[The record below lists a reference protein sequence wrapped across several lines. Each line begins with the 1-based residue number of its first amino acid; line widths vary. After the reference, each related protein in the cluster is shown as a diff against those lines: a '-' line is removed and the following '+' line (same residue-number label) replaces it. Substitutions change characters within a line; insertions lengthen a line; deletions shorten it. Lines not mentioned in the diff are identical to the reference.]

1 MRILVTGARGYLGS
15 VLVPSLT
22 DRGYEV
28 EGLDAGWFEGHDF
41 LPLGNGPWRQ
51 KDVREVETADL
62 VGFDAVVHLAALSN
76 DPLGERDP
84 NLTFDINGSATVRLA
99 ECAREAGVRRFVFAS
114 SCSVYGAL
122 AEGCV
127 ATELTPPRPLTAYA
141 RAKLQAEAGLMHLGN
156 AAFCATVLRFA
167 TAYGVAPRLRLDL
180 VANNLVAWAM
190 ATGEIRL
197 QSDGKAWRP
206 LVYVRDMASAII
218 AVLEAP
224 HDLVAGR
231 TFNVGS
237 DENNVTVME
246 LAHWVAAVCP
256 GTRIVAP
263 STPTHDRRTYRVSF
277 AHWANTF
284 PECVPSTQL
293 VDALRAMA
301 AEFQARALTEADLW
315 SRRFERL
322 AQLERLERCGKIGAD
337 LRWRGD

>member
-15 VLVPSLT
+15 VLVPSLIE
-22 DRGYEV
+22 RGYEV

-41 LPLGNGPWRQ
+41 LPLDNCPWRR

-84 NLTFDINGSATVRLA
+84 NLTFHINGSATVRLA
-99 ECAREAGVRRFVFAS
+99 ECAREAGLRRFVFAS

-122 AEGCV
+122 AEGCI
-127 ATELTPPRPLTAYA
+127 ATELTAPRPLTAYA
-141 RAKLQAEAGLMHLGN
+141 RAKLQAEDGLLQLGN
-156 AAFCATVLRFA
+156 GAFCPTVLRFA

-180 VANNLVAWAM
+180 VANNLVAWAT

-206 LVYVRDMASAII
+206 LVHVRDMASAII
-218 AVLEAP
+218 TVLEAP
-224 HDLVAGR
+224 QDLVAGR

-237 DENNVTVME
+237 DEANITVAE
-246 LAHWVAAVCP
+246 LAHWVAAVCR

-263 STPTHDRRTYRVSF
+263 GAPVHDRRTYRVSF
-277 AHWANTF
+277 ARWANTF
-284 PECVPSTQL
+284 PKSVPSTRL
-293 VDALRAMA
+293 IDALRAMA
-301 AEFQARALTEADLW
+301 VEFEGRALTEADVS

-322 AQLERLERCGKIGAD
+322 AQLDQLERSGKIGSD
-337 LRWRGD
+337 LRWRCA